1 VVDVRLIAMLNLTNI
16 EQHKIGQHGLEWQ
29 NTLQGAAA
37 QITASRDALLARRF
51 YDSAMLGW
59 MQLPGDQDALKVA
72 LELATQVQAN
82 HTDLVVLG
90 IGGSSL
96 GGIAVIEALKHP
108 YRNLQKNGTG
118 LRVHFVDNVD
128 GDVIA
133 SLLEVLDPQTTL
145 VNVISKSGTT
155 TETMSAYLV
164 CKHWLEQHL
173 GAAWVQHIIATT
185 DPERGVLRPMVEKY
199 GFRHLSVP
207 PSVGGRFSVLS
218 AVGTLP
224 IALAGLDVSGL
235 LAGAAKAQ
243 HEFETQTAFEN
254 PAMQLALVAAE
265 FAKHGKPMLVLMP
278 YSSRLKFVSDWFA
291 QLWAESL
298 GKIHPNG
305 SHTGTTPIKS
315 FGATD
320 QHSVVQLFME
330 GPNDKLHIFVRLG
343 QDERGTIIPN
353 AEPSEPDMNYL
364 GGKPFQILLNA
375 EQAATANALATMQR
389 PNLTISL
396 EKLNAENLGYLL
408 HTLMLA
414 TAVTGELWGID
425 AFNQPGVELGK
436 KFTYALMG
444 RPGFESVR
452 QELEAQ
458 GVR

>member
-1 VVDVRLIAMLNLTNI
+1 MLNLNNI
-16 EQHKIGQHGLEWQ
+16 EQSRIGQHGLEWTT
-29 NTLQGAAA
+29 TLHSAAPSLESA
-37 QITASRDALLARRF
+37 RNALLARRF
-51 YDSAMLGW
+51 EDSAMLGW
-59 MQLPGDQDALKVA
+59 MQLPNDTSA
-72 LELATQVQAN
+72 LEAALGLAQDLQAQ

-133 SLLEVLDPQTTL
+133 ALLEVLDPKTTL

-164 CKHWLEQHL
+164 CKDWLERHV
-173 GAAWVQHIIATT
+173 GATWAQHIIATT
-185 DPERGVLRPMVEKY
+185 DPERGVLRPMTTKY
-199 GFRHLSVP
+199 GFRNLSVP

-224 IALAGLDVSGL
+224 IALAGLDVRGL
-235 LAGAAKAQ
+235 LAGAHKAQ
-243 HEFETQTAFEN
+243 QEFETQTALEN
-254 PAMQLALVAAE
+254 PAMQLALLADE
-265 FAKHGKPMLVLMP
+265 FAKRGKPMVVLMP

-298 GKIHPNG
+298 GKVHPNG

-330 GPNDKLHIFVRLG
+330 GPNDKLHIFIRLE
-343 QDERGTIIPN
+343 QDERGTRIPN

-364 GGKPFQILLNA
+364 GGKPFQTLLNA

-389 PNLTISL
+389 PNFTISL
-396 EKLNAENLGYLL
+396 EQLNAENLGYLL

-414 TAVTGELWGID
+414 TATTGELWGID

-444 RPGFESVR
+444 RPGFEAVR
-452 QELEAQ
+452 AELEAQ
-458 GVR
+458 GVK

>member
-1 VVDVRLIAMLNLTNI
+1 MLNLTNI
-16 EQHKIGQHGLEWQ
+16 QKSKIGSHGLEWQ
-29 NTLQGAAA
+29 TVLHHAQPQLEAA
-37 QITASRDALLARRF
+37 RDALLARRM
-51 YDSAMLGW
+51 DESAMLGW
-59 MQLPGDQDALKVA
+59 MQMPTDRAA
-72 LELATQVQAN
+72 LEEVLALAAQLQGKY
-82 HTDLVVLG
+82 TDLIVLG

-108 YRNLQKNGTG
+108 YRNLQKQG
-118 LRVHFVDNVD
+118 LGMRVHFIDNVD

-133 SLLEVLDPQTTL
+133 ALLEVLDPNTTL

-155 TETMSAYLV
+155 TETMSAYLI
-164 CKHWLEQHL
+164 CKSWLEQHV
-173 GAAWVQHIIATT
+173 GADWAGRMIATT
-185 DPERGVLRPMVEKY
+185 DPKKGVLRPMVQKY
-199 GFRHLSVP
+199 GFLSLSVP

-224 IALAGLDVSGL
+224 MALAGLDVRGFI
-235 LAGAAKAQ
+235 AGTAKAQ
-243 HEFETQTAFEN
+243 HDFETQSALQN
-254 PAMQLALVAAE
+254 PAMQLAQIAAE
-265 FAKHGKPMLVLMP
+265 FAAAGKPMLVLMP

-298 GKIHPNG
+298 GKVHPNG

-330 GPNDKLHIFVRLG
+330 GPNDKLHMFIRLE
-343 QDERGTIIPN
+343 QDERGTTIPN

-364 GGKPFQILLNA
+364 GGKPFQTLLNA

-396 EKLNAENLGYLL
+396 EKLDAHNLGYLL

-436 KFTYALMG
+436 KFTYGLMG
-444 RPGFESVR
+444 RPGFEDVR
-452 QELEAQ
+452 AELEAQ